1 MKRQRSSEATSLDDV
16 GRRPPPPPHGQAPE
30 RPSLHQLMGC
40 QQPQVV
46 KANGATS
53 AMARAAMAL
62 LCRTPASDAPLEW
75 RVHPYPEG
83 AEGARRS
90 VRESECAYVTATIG
104 EFLEWEASS
113 PETSP
118 SSALAP
124 APAGL
129 PSAHPFASVP
139 RDQFWAYA
147 DYKDVRDVF
156 R

>member
-1 MKRQRSSEATSLDDV
+1 MASLKRRRSSEGDV
-16 GRRPPPPPHGQAPE
+16 DTRPPGPPRGPAPE
-30 RPSLHQLMGC
+30 RPSLRQLMGC
-40 QQPQVV
+40 QQPRVV
-46 KANGATS
+46 KANEATS
-53 AMARAAMAL
+53 AMARDAMAL

-75 RVHPYPEG
+75 RVHPYPESAEG

-104 EFLEWEASS
+104 EFLEWEATSS
-113 PETSP
+113 PP
-118 SSALAP
+118 SSAA

-129 PSAHPFASVP
+129 APEHPFASVP